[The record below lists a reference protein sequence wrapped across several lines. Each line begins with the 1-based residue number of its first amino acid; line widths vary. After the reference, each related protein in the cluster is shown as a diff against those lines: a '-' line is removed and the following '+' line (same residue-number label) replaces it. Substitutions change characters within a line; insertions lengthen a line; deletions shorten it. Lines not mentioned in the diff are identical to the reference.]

1 MGTVILPS
9 YFISSPIYKP
19 CEHLCCHSQQKY
31 KWPCIGGWD
40 GKSSCGDGYHFY
52 VSFVDGEAGLDGAC
66 FRSNSWWPLPMDGRY
81 FWGKSRRRS
90 LGEVVLAD
98 EGKRN
103 ELKAVDARLA
113 GSLLAL
119 VGVCGFMGY

>member
-1 MGTVILPS
+1 MGSRV
-9 YFISSPIYKP
+9 
-19 CEHLCCHSQQKY
+19 
-31 KWPCIGGWD
+31 
-40 GKSSCGDGYHFY
+40 
-52 VSFVDGEAGLDGAC
+52 AGTGIIFMLVLSTERLALMGAC

-103 ELKAVDARLA
+103 ELKAVEA
-113 GSLLAL
+113 G
-119 VGVCGFMGY
+119 